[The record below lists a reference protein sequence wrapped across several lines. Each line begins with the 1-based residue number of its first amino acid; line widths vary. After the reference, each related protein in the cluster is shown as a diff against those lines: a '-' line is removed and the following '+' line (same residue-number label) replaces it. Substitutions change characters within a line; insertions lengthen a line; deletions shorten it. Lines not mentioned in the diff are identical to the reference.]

1 MSPTSELEGEL
12 LDALGVGANTLERN
26 ELKSYI
32 QSIKTPLTTT

>member
-1 MSPTSELEGEL
+1 MSPRLLELEGEL

-32 QSIKTPLTTT
+32 QSIKKLCL